1 MEKGLAINGVGAV
14 VTAVMTVV
22 IAATKFSSG
31 AWIIL
36 ITIPVMLLGLL
47 KVNRH
52 YEEVDAALSDPAR
65 RGPVRDLPRQRVVI
79 PVRTPGPEDMYAA
92 AYAKRVLPLEV
103 RIVHFAP
110 TGTDIAFMWDA
121 WGKLGEMLELRLR
134 TRSIPKEIRNLA
146 REIRADA
153 DEDALINVIIPE
165 SVQHTGWRH
174 VLHTLLI
181 QRIKAALVAEA
192 NVVVTSVA
200 HHAGYEELEPVSQ
213 DEDVRHAMDGWRHV
227 AVVLAAGAH
236 NATDRSLRYAM
247 SLRADELRCL
257 HVQVDEKESKEV
269 QTRWRERYPDMPLE
283 VLDSPYRQVGEPIH
297 AWVRDLL
304 DEHPKTFVTL
314 VIPEFVVRR
323 WWHRLLHNH
332 TALTLKGTFL
342 FEPSVVVS
350 AVPYRL

>member
-1 MEKGLAINGVGAV
+1 
-14 VTAVMTVV
+14 
-22 IAATKFSSG
+22 
-31 AWIIL
+31 
-36 ITIPVMLLGLL
+36 
-47 KVNRH
+47 
-52 YEEVDAALSDPAR
+52 
-65 RGPVRDLPRQRVVI
+65 
-79 PVRTPGPEDMYAA
+79 
-92 AYAKRVLPLEV
+92 
-103 RIVHFAP
+103 
-110 TGTDIAFMWDA
+110 
-121 WGKLGEMLELRLR
+121 LR
-134 TRSIPKEIRNLA
+134 TRSIPNEIRNLA
-146 REIRADA
+146 REIRAGA

-165 SVQHTGWRH
+165 SVRHRGWRH

-192 NVVVTSVA
+192 DVVITNVA
-200 HHAGYEELEPVSQ
+200 HHPDYDSLEPVTE
-213 DEDVRHAMDGWRHV
+213 DGDVRRAMDGWRHV

-257 HVQVDEKESKEV
+257 HVDVDEKESERV
-269 QTRWRERYPDMPLE
+269 RSQWHERYPDVPLE
-283 VLDSPYRQVGEPIH
+283 VLESPYRQVGGPIH
-297 AWVRDLL
+297 AWVREVL

-314 VIPEFVVRR
+314 VIPEFVVRK

>member
-1 MEKGLAINGVGAV
+1 
-14 VTAVMTVV
+14 MTVV

-36 ITIPVMLLGLL
+36 IAIPVMLLGLL

-79 PVRTPGPEDMYAA
+79 PVRTPGPEDVYAA

-121 WGKLGEMLELRLR
+121 WGKLGEILELRLR

-165 SVQHTGWRH
+165 SVRHTGWRH

-192 NVVVTSVA
+192 NVVVTNVA
-200 HHAGYEELEPVSQ
+200 HHRGLRGARAREPT
-213 DEDVRHAMDGWRHV
+213 DGDVRHAMDGWRHV

-269 QTRWRERYPDMPLE
+269 QTRWRGAVSGHAARSARLPLSAGRRA
-283 VLDSPYRQVGEPIH
+283 DPCVG
-297 AWVRDLL
+297 AA
-304 DEHPKTFVTL
+304 TCSTST
-314 VIPEFVVRR
+314 RR
-323 WWHRLLHNH
+323 R
-332 TALTLKGTFL
+332 
-342 FEPSVVVS
+342 S
-350 AVPYRL
+350 